1 MAMAALISAVG
12 TYSASA
18 QTTVIDLSKNGA
30 DQIWQGG
37 SGVSAVGFSFDQGEL
52 GIGDNRKDLI
62 IGAPGIGAVGH
73 VYIMFGGHVAS
84 GTVNISTASDVTFTG
99 SAAGDGFGW
108 TTAAGNV
115 LTTEASGSLRD

>member
-1 MAMAALISAVG
+1 MAMAALISALG

-37 SGVSAVGFSFDQGEL
+37 SGVSAVGSWFDQGEL

-62 IGAPGIGAVGH
+62 IGAPGTGSAVGH

-84 GTVNISTASDVTFTG
+84 GTVNITTASDSMFTG

-108 TTAAGNV
+108 TTAAGNM
-115 LTTEASGSLRD
+115 LTT